1 MTYRGFYIP
10 FRYHANVPIYG
21 MDPEQDHRGNLYYCD
36 VYAEEDFKRTFRLH
50 SMNIVHGREVDEI
63 SHDDLGD
70 AIEKFIDG
78 NFLALSLHKRSL
90 PVGIRNEDGLDEGF
104 LRVFY
109 YCRESRYDPYC
120 VDQETN
126 CRKAIENHPEWIFG
140 GGYIDHTRVDPIPNR
155 ESAFRQ
161 MLQDC
166 EDGFVDVVVVNSVED
181 FASNVTDA
189 LYFMTR
195 LNNLHIPVYFSKNC
209 FYSDQFSQDLLLEL
223 LDILIPTPTDR
234 YPKF

>member
-1 MTYRGFYIP
+1 M
-10 FRYHANVPIYG
+10 
-21 MDPEQDHRGNLYYCD
+21 
-36 VYAEEDFKRTFRLH
+36 
-50 SMNIVHGREVDEI
+50 
-63 SHDDLGD
+63 
-70 AIEKFIDG
+70 
-78 NFLALSLHKRSL
+78 
-90 PVGIRNEDGLDEGF
+90 
-104 LRVFY
+104 
-109 YCRESRYDPYC
+109 
-120 VDQETN
+120 DQETN

-140 GGYIDHTRVDPIPNR
+140 GGYIDHTRVDPVPNR

-181 FASNVTDA
+181 FASNVNDA

-195 LNNLHIPVYFSKNC
+195 LNDLHIPVYFSKNC

>member
-21 MDPEQDHRGNLYYCD
+21 IDPEQDHRGNVYYCD

-50 SMNIVHGREVDEI
+50 SMNIVHGREVDEV

-70 AIEKFIDG
+70 AIVKFIDG
-78 NFLALSLHKRSL
+78 SFLALSLHKRSL
-90 PVGIRNEDGLDEGF
+90 PVGVRNEDVLDEGF

-140 GGYIDHTRVDPIPNR
+140 GGYIDHTKVDPVPNR

-195 LNNLHIPVYFSKNC
+195 LNSLHIPVYFSNNC

-223 LDILIPTPTDR
+223 LDVLIPEPTDR
-234 YPKF
+234 YPRF